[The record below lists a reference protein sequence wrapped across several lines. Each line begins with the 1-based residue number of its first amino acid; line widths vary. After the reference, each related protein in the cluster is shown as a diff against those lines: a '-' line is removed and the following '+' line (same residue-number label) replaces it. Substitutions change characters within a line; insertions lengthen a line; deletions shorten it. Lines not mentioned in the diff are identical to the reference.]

1 MESKPIERGEHEEF
15 RRTMEAKLSALHDE
29 DVRLSKRITEL
40 EEDNAQINAL
50 TVSVQKLTDNIEHM
64 RQLQEDE
71 GKRLNAIEGRDGE
84 MWRKVT
90 SYIITAVIG
99 LVLGFI
105 FTQIGL

>member
-1 MESKPIERGEHEEF
+1 
-15 RRTMEAKLSALHDE
+15 MEAKLSALHDE

-71 GKRLNAIEGRDGE
+71 GRRLNAIEGRDGE